1 MPLTQPIPYSQAPV
15 QDEENKITMEAFYNS
30 KTWSM
35 YHLIMKN
42 RKEESTTTTVTRRIP
57 ITKPTNFDIKTKKDN
72 PQESDQLIFD
82 FEL

>member
-1 MPLTQPIPYSQAPV
+1 MPLTQPIPYSQTSVAN
-15 QDEENKITMEAFYNS
+15 EEEIFTMEAFYNS

-42 RKEESTTTTVTRRIP
+42 RRVESTTVTRRIP
-57 ITKPTNFDIKTKKDN
+57 SIKSTIDSKTKKDN
-72 PQESDQLIFD
+72 PQQSDQLIFD

>member
-1 MPLTQPIPYSQAPV
+1 MPPTQPIPYSQTSVAN
-15 QDEENKITMEAFYNS
+15 EEEICTMEAFYNS

-42 RKEESTTTTVTRRIP
+42 RRMKSTTVTRRIP
-57 ITKPTNFDIKTKKDN
+57 SIKSTIDSKTKNDN
-72 PQESDQLIFD
+72 PQQIDQLIFD